1 MHVHVAFRRPQPAS
15 SQGRR
20 NKMNKGYYGEMRRD
34 GKIDSTLVLVEEPH
48 GTPIEVAKESMR
60 RKPPRSTIVRAESF
74 RDSTKK
80 AIASIFSLLP
90 SPPTSPHSLACE
102 SIRTHARTH
111 AYAYALHPI
120 DEPIREE
127 RERGGGEE
135 RRKRGRK
142 GKRERKGERK

>member
-1 MHVHVAFRRPQPAS
+1 
-15 SQGRR
+15 
-20 NKMNKGYYGEMRRD
+20 MNKGYYGEMRRD
-34 GKIDSTLVLVEEPH
+34 GKIDSTLVLVEGPH

-60 RKPPRSTIVRAESF
+60 RKPPRSTIVRAGNL

-127 RERGGGEE
+127 REREGGGRRKKEE
-135 RRKRGRK
+135 REK
-142 GKRERKGERK
+142 GKEREKRRKKIKKGKK